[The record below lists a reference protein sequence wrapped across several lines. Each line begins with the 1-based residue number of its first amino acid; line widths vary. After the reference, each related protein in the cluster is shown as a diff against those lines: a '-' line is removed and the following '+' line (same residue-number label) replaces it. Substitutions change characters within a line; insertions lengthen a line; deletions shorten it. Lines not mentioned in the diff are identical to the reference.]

1 MSLELIKQQI
11 DSLIEGLFYGEVEFS
26 YDAMGFT
33 AAFSHPAEILGD
45 MSGELEMMIEH
56 NMADPEELSM
66 MLSGM
71 KEMRFCFDLVQL
83 NEAIEGL
90 ESYLANNK

>member
-45 MSGELEMMIEH
+45 MSGELEMMIEQ